1 MPETT
6 PTAANAHLVTHNHG
20 RTVDTHL
27 HEPAPAPC
35 PRDLPVPTM
44 PIATKDDEPDWTANT
59 WPAKAWL
66 WLGAAIFALA
76 GFIAAIAFTA
86 GALLRAYGFI

>member
-6 PTAANAHLVTHNHG
+6 PTAASAHLVTHNHG

-27 HEPAPAPC
+27 HEPAPARG

-44 PIATKDDEPDWTANT
+44 PIASTDMEPDSWSRIGATWSTVRRILWALLCIAVALFVTA
-59 WPAKAWL
+59 
-66 WLGAAIFALA
+66 ALKPG
-76 GFIAAIAFTA
+76 GFIFN
-86 GALLRAYGFI
+86 